1 MATRKRPRHEKPPTT
16 PHQMQKLDLQ
26 IALSI
31 AGFAGIET
39 RDRRGN
45 INSDVWV
52 RHSDKQSIGK
62 LMEASDLKQLLME
75 QLRQQLGAQKDLLN
89 ECEEAEVGVNWILN
103 FTQTWETKYLRK
115 INNNFDISQRIVS
128 AMHDGF
134 FEVRRLLRDT
144 PWDPDTIAALLLEAR
159 KQCKNAL
166 PEQEALV
173 RFYYRNPETGPYM
186 QRLAGKILQKKDV
199 CNKAGGYSAK
209 VQRNDITLE
218 RDHALR
224 DFIAYIDD
232 TETVE
237 FDELINRSDLHLWL
251 EAHWNADD
259 QNESDDEGH

>member
-1 MATRKRPRHEKPPTT
+1 
-16 PHQMQKLDLQ
+16 MQQLDLH

-31 AGFAGIET
+31 AGFAGLET

-75 QLRQQLGAQKDLLN
+75 QLRQQLVAQKDLLN
-89 ECEEAEVGVNWILN
+89 ECEEADVGVNWILK
-103 FTQTWETKYLRK
+103 FTQTWEDKYLRK
-115 INNNFDISQRIVS
+115 INRNFDISQRIVS

-134 FEVRRLLRDT
+134 FEVRGLLRDT
-144 PWDPDTIAALLLEAR
+144 EWDPEKVRPVILEALER
-159 KQCKNAL
+159 CTHAL
-166 PEQEALV
+166 HPQEALV
-173 RFYYRNPETGPYM
+173 RFYYRNPQTGPYM
-186 QRLAGKILQKKDV
+186 QRLAGKMLQKKDV

-224 DFIAYIDD
+224 DFITYIDD
-232 TETVE
+232 AEPVDTC
-237 FDELINRSDLHLWL
+237 ELLQHSNFHKWL
-251 EAHWNADD
+251 EAHWNTDEHDD
-259 QNESDDEGH
+259 DSD

>member
-1 MATRKRPRHEKPPTT
+1 
-16 PHQMQKLDLQ
+16 MQKLDLQ

-31 AGFAGIET
+31 AGFAGLET

-89 ECEEAEVGVNWILN
+89 ECEEADVGVNWILH
-103 FTQTWETKYLRK
+103 FTQTWEDKYLRK
-115 INNNFDISQRIVS
+115 INRNFDISQRIVA

-134 FEVRRLLRDT
+134 FEVAGFLRDT
-144 PWDPDTIAALLLEAR
+144 PWDPDTIRPLLLD
-159 KQCKNAL
+159 AL
-166 PEQEALV
+166 SRCDNPLLPQEALV

-224 DFIAYIDD
+224 DFITYIDNMGPSD
-232 TETVE
+232 CHDLVSS
-237 FDELINRSDLHLWL
+237 SDLHLWL
-251 EAHWNADD
+251 QAHWNSD
-259 QNESDDEGH
+259 NSESDDDGN